1 MGEQNDNAIDD
12 LRASIEQE
20 IRFRTAF
27 SGYDKNEVREYIEAL
42 KEECRQAVSS
52 LEAENN
58 RLRAENEALKQSA
71 GELEKQKA
79 EARNEERRKR
89 DAELKMQESL
99 VINLRAANQR
109 LTDDNHAKQLEIA
122 DLKEKLSTV
131 RSVTAEGSASLSDL
145 NLSLQTMLN
154 DQVAECRHLIDAWK
168 NEFGNVIEEVN
179 RRVQQQ
185 ES

>member
-1 MGEQNDNAIDD
+1 
-12 LRASIEQE
+12 
-20 IRFRTAF
+20 
-27 SGYDKNEVREYIEAL
+27 
-42 KEECRQAVSS
+42 
-52 LEAENN
+52 
-58 RLRAENEALKQSA
+58 
-71 GELEKQKA
+71 
-79 EARNEERRKR
+79 
-89 DAELKMQESL
+89 MQESL
-99 VINLRAANQR
+99 VVNLRAANQR

-122 DLKEKLSTV
+122 DLKEQLSTV
-131 RSVTAEGSASLSDL
+131 RTVTAEGSASLSDL